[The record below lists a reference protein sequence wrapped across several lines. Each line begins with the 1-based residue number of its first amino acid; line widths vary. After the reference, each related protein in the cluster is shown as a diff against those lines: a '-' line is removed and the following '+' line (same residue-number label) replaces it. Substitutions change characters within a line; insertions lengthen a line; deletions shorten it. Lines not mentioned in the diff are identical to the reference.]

1 MFIMN
6 QLQQS
11 ATKVSCA
18 PTGNPHII
26 PMKMRPTLELDFST
40 ALCSTAVSLE
50 TPVQN
55 IPPSPTVD
63 TAPAFLTPSNAA
75 RALHAV
81 SWTPAELTATGGVCS
96 ITKQRQHVS
105 SELAP
110 PPPTS
115 SCREQPVQDLPWRRN
130 TMNAVDNV
138 ETSPPVL
145 VLDHASSVLWRTL
158 TPLVKMSVEQTVGIV
173 EDPY

>member
-1 MFIMN
+1 
-6 QLQQS
+6 
-11 ATKVSCA
+11 
-18 PTGNPHII
+18 
-26 PMKMRPTLELDFST
+26 MRPSLELGSSP
-40 ALCSTAVSLE
+40 ALCSTAANLGA
-50 TPVQN
+50 PVQN
-55 IPPSPTVD
+55 TQPSPTVD
-63 TAPAFLTPSNAA
+63 TDPVSLTPSNAA
-75 RALHAV
+75 CALHAV

-105 SELAP
+105 TELAP

-115 SCREQPVQDLPWRRN
+115 SCREQPVQDLPWRPE

-138 ETSPPVL
+138 MTSPPVL

-158 TPLVKMSVEQTVGIV
+158 THPVKMSVEQTVGIV